1 MNYINNMTIIKE
13 LNNCLHQE
21 KTPREIEIEKIL
33 KEEKDQYEKDKKEFY
48 SNPLHWSNNKRKY
61 AGLPVLRGKINKHRI
76 KKFRSFHPIPRIFFL
91 IEDTIDEMISAQIQK
106 PEFFNSFVEIK
117 NFKKGKNYE

>member
-1 MNYINNMTIIKE
+1 MNYIDNMTIIKE
-13 LNNCLHQE
+13 LNNCLYQE
-21 KTPREIEIEKIL
+21 KGPREIEIEKIL

-61 AGLPVLRGKINKHRI
+61 TGLPVLRGKINKHRI
-76 KKFRSFHPIPRIFFL
+76 KTFRSFRPTPRVFFL
-91 IEDTIDEMISAQIQK
+91 IEDTINEIISDQIQK

-117 NFKKGKNYE
+117 NFKEGRKL